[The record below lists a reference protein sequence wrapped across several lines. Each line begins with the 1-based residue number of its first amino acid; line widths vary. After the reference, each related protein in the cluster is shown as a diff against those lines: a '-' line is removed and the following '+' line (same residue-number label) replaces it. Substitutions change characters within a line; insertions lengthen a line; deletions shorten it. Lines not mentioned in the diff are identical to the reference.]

1 MPGAANSASASAV
14 VAFVAVVESYAFAGS
29 ERGAS
34 AVGAVVIYE
43 SGKCECGCF
52 SAVRV

>member
-1 MPGAANSASASAV
+1 VSAVAPFVAICAGAV
-14 VAFVAVVESYAFAGS
+14 VAVVSYAFAGS

-34 AVGAVVIYE
+34 AVVVVVFVAA